1 MMEQRKQGRMPE
13 GMIRERSESARRADA
28 SGAAMH
34 LCEAALDAAAFAH
47 TQDSY
52 ERAEMVHLAIRASAR
67 KSGLSF
73 IAGNAECCPYKVAYY
88 SVYPEARV
96 KLLSGVVLSPGGDD
110 PVAATARTL
119 AALDEIEG
127 FDIARLGL
135 PHYRQTNGSWAMTAR
150 RRSGGKLLVLGFP
163 KRAREILPLAD
174 SYESFL
180 AGLGKHTRR
189 NLRNYRKTADASGV
203 RFALVEAAPPPAL
216 GAKVFE
222 LSAKNLP
229 RALPRHL
236 ISEKE
241 KQIADQIHQF
251 HSILS
256 TGSGEIFSF
265 CRGFIWETCAVVP
278 YQLNDRDQS
287 ALNPSLLHRAYLA
300 EWLIA
305 KGVRE
310 IVFLDGCAGILR
322 KAALP
327 DIGSTAVAIPATAI
341 ALAKA
346 VVFPFLRVGTALGL
360 LSDLLPPR
368 LRTRLGLREP

>member
-1 MMEQRKQGRMPE
+1 MMEQCQKGRMPE
-13 GMIRERSESARRADA
+13 GIIRGRSESARRAEA
-28 SGAAMH
+28 SGAVMH
-34 LCEAALDAAAFAH
+34 LSEAALDAAAFAH
-47 TQDSY
+47 TRDSY

-73 IAGNAECCPYKVAYY
+73 IAGDSGHDPYKVAYY

-96 KLLSGVVLSPGGDD
+96 KLLSGVVLSQGSKD
-110 PVAATARTL
+110 PAAATARTL
-119 AALDEIEG
+119 AALDETEG

-135 PHYRQTNGSWAMTAR
+135 PNYRKANGSWAMMAPR
-150 RRSGGKLLVLGFP
+150 RTGGKLLVLGFP

-189 NLRNYRKTADASGV
+189 NLRNYRKRADASGV
-203 RFALVEAAPPPAL
+203 RFALVETIPPPAL
-216 GAKVFE
+216 FAKIFE

-229 RALPRHL
+229 QALPRHL

-241 KQIADQIHQF
+241 KHIVDQINQF

-256 TGSGEIFSF
+256 TASGDIFSF

-322 KAALP
+322 NAALP
-327 DIGSTAVAIPATAI
+327 DIGSTAVAIPATPT

-368 LRTRLGLREP
+368 LRARLGLREP